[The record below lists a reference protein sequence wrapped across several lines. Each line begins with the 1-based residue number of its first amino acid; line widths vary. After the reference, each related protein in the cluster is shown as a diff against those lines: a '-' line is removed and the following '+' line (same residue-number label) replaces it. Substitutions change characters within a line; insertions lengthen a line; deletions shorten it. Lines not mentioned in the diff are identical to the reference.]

1 MKNINWLNHLVEF
14 VVVILGI
21 LIAFQ
26 MSTCAETQSQKKLI
40 KEHLENI
47 KSETKFNQ
55 RNIKGALELAESSQ
69 KKLDSM
75 FVILSVDSALTTV
88 NNFSLALLNI
98 GGVYIKRNAYRSL
111 TESGDIRYIRDFKLK
126 NEIVNLYEYYE
137 WVKGIDEIHVNVYD
151 RSYFPYILKNFDLVE
166 GKVQSAEVY
175 RSKDYKNI
183 LSSYRFFLVN
193 RIKKYKDCQE
203 QMEGFLN
210 HLKEEV

>member
-26 MSTCAETQSQKKLI
+26 MSTCAETKTQKKLI

-55 RNIKGALELAESSQ
+55 RNIKAALELAESNQ
-69 KKLDSM
+69 TKLDSL
-75 FVILSVDSALTTV
+75 FFILPEDSALATV

-111 TESGDIRYIRDFKLK
+111 TESGDIRYIHDFKLK

-137 WVKGIDEIHVNVYD
+137 WVKGIDEVHVNVYD
-151 RSYFPYILKNFDLVE
+151 RSYFPYILKNLDLVE

-193 RIKKYKDCQE
+193 RIKKYKDCQQE
-203 QMEGFLN
+203 IDDFLD
-210 HLKEEV
+210 HLEREI